1 MAQPAT
7 TATVT
12 RVCSGSS
19 MLRAL
24 ALCCGLFAGVW
35 LAPLAAQEVELEE
48 VVISGQ
54 RQPGAVIGDIPPD
67 VQLSAQEIRALGVSN
82 VSELLQALG
91 PVLGSSQGRG
101 GERPVVLLNGARISG
116 FNEIRDLPSEAIL
129 RTDILPEE
137 VALKYGYRAT
147 QRVVNIVLRPR
158 FRSVTAEAGA
168 QRSSAGGRDGA
179 DLAGGLLRVQR
190 DDRLQLDL
198 KLQQA
203 DDLLESER
211 NVQQVATAPGVAAA
225 GSSRTLLPT
234 VEQWSA
240 NAVWAKPLREG
251 LTVTVNA
258 TLDAAERDSLLGLSP
273 EPVAQV
279 IRRTAETQDL
289 HLGGLVNGA
298 VQGWRWSAIAN
309 ADRRD
314 VTTLTR
320 IEGGST
326 SRQRNDELSGEL
338 LMTGTVFTLP
348 AGEALLNARLGLDTQ
363 SLTARSTR
371 AGVDRVTELTRDR
384 QDLRASLDVPLTRRA
399 DSPRLGNLSFNVNA
413 AREWLSDFAA
423 QDTRGAGLSWAPLDR
438 LRFLASHSIED
449 GAPETRQL
457 AAPVITT
464 PGVRVF
470 DYLRGETVQVAVIDG
485 GNPLLRAD
493 RREVSKFAVTLRP
506 FDERDVT
513 LTSTYLRSNLKDA
526 LSNLPQAT
534 AEVAAAFP
542 ERFVRDATGR
552 LLAVDSRPV
561 NLLGRH
567 REDLR
572 TTVSFSLPWGP
583 QPEAPFGNRGQRP
596 AGTPPS
602 GSGAPT
608 AGSAPAAAGGP
619 AAQTA
624 PVDEAARRARMDA
637 MGARMMGF
645 ARRGNLQLSLAHT
658 LRLSDTATLST
669 GQRPLDLL
677 AGDVLNES
685 SALPR
690 QEWELQFGG
699 ARNGFGGRLIVQ
711 WRDAA
716 RARSARS
723 DLEFAEF
730 TTVNLRLFADLGLQP
745 LAREQAWMRG
755 VRVSLVVNNV
765 FDDKQQVR
773 SADGST
779 PINFQPDLLDPL
791 GRNLRLTVRKF
802 FFPAGRAPERGLR

>member
-1 MAQPAT
+1 MVLAAT
-7 TATVT
+7 IATDT
-12 RVCSGSS
+12 RISSGSS

-24 ALCCGLFAGVW
+24 AFGCCLIAGVG
-35 LAPLAAQEVELEE
+35 LAPLAAQETELEE

-54 RQPGAVIGDIPPD
+54 RQPGAVIGDIAPD
-67 VQLSAQEIRALGVSN
+67 VQFSAQEIRALGVSN

-158 FRSVTAEAGA
+158 FRSITAEAGA

-198 KLQQA
+198 KLQQN
-203 DDLLESER
+203 DELLESER
-211 NVQQVATAPGVAAA
+211 NVQPATTGIVAAGA
-225 GSSRTLLPT
+225 ASARTLLPA
-234 VEQWSA
+234 VDQWSA

-251 LTVTVNA
+251 LTVTLNA
-258 TLDAAERDSLLGLSP
+258 TLDAAERDSLLGLAP
-273 EPVAQV
+273 EPSAQV

-289 HLGGLVNGA
+289 HFGGLLNGA
-298 VQGWRWSAIAN
+298 AQGWRWSAIIN

-320 IEGGST
+320 IESGNI
-326 SRQRNDELSGEL
+326 SRQRSDELAGEL
-338 LMTGTVFTLP
+338 LVTGTAFTLP
-348 AGEALLNARLGLDTQ
+348 AGDALLNARVGLNTQ
-363 SLTARSTR
+363 SLTARSSR
-371 AGVDRVTELTRDR
+371 VGIDRVSELRRDR

-399 DSPRLGNLSFNVNA
+399 DTPRLGNLSLNFNA

-423 QDTRGAGLSWAPLDR
+423 QETLGAGLSWAPLDQ
-438 LRFLASHSIED
+438 LRFLASHTLED
-449 GAPETRQL
+449 GAPETREL

-485 GNPLLRAD
+485 GNPALRAD
-493 RREVSKFAVTLRP
+493 RRAVSKLAVTLRP
-506 FDERDVT
+506 FEERDVT
-513 LTSTYLRSNLKDA
+513 LTSTYLRSTLQDGI
-526 LSNLPQAT
+526 SNLPPAT

-542 ERFVRDATGR
+542 DRFVRDASGR
-552 LLAVDSRPV
+552 LLAIDSRPV
-561 NLLGRH
+561 NLPERH

-572 TTVSFSLPWGP
+572 TTLSFSLPWGP

-596 AGTPPS
+596 TGASPPMQ
-602 GSGAPT
+602 T
-608 AGSAPAAAGGP
+608 GP
-619 AAQTA
+619 I
-624 PVDEAARRARMDA
+624 DEAARRTRMEA

-645 ARRGNLQLSLAHT
+645 ARRGNLQMTVSHT
-658 LRLSDTATLST
+658 LRLSDTASLAP

-685 SALPR
+685 GALPR

-716 RARSARS
+716 RARTAGSE
-723 DLEFAEF
+723 LQFADF

-745 LAREQAWMRG
+745 LAREHAWMRG
-755 VRVSLVVNNV
+755 VRVALVVNNV
-765 FDDKQQVR
+765 FDDKQQVQG
-773 SADGST
+773 ADGST
-779 PINFQPDLLDPL
+779 PVNFQPDLLDPL

-802 FFPAGRAPERGLR
+802 FFPASRTPERGLR

>member
-1 MAQPAT
+1 
-7 TATVT
+7 
-12 RVCSGSS
+12 
-19 MLRAL
+19 MLRSTTLVCCAIAAAL
-24 ALCCGLFAGVW
+24 ATPAR
-35 LAPLAAQEVELEE
+35 AQEAELEE

-82 VSELLQALG
+82 VSELLQALS

-101 GERPVVLLNGARISG
+101 GERPVVLLNGARITG

-158 FRSVTAEAGA
+158 FRSVTAEVGA
-168 QRSSAGGRDGA
+168 QGSSAGGREGA

-198 KLQQA
+198 KMQQS
-203 DDLLESER
+203 DELLESER
-211 NVQQVATAPGVAAA
+211 NVQQVTTGVAPAGAA
-225 GSSRTLLPT
+225 NARTLLPA
-234 VEQWSA
+234 VDQWSA

-251 LTVTVNA
+251 LTVTLNA
-258 TLDAAERDSLLGLSP
+258 TVDAAERESLLGVSP
-273 EPVAQV
+273 DPGAQV

-289 HLGGLVNGA
+289 HFGGLLNGA
-298 VQGWRWSAIAN
+298 TQGWRWSAILN

-320 IEGGST
+320 LEGGNT
-326 SRQRNDELSGEL
+326 SRQRNDEWAGEL
-338 LMTGTVFTLP
+338 LVTGTAFSLP

-363 SLTARSTR
+363 NVTSRSRR
-371 AGVDRVTELTRDR
+371 AGTDRETELTRDR
-384 QDLRASLDVPLTRRA
+384 QDVRASLDVPLASRA
-399 DSPRLGNLSFNVNA
+399 DTPWLGNLSVNLNA
-413 AREWLSDFAA
+413 AREWLSDFES
-423 QDTRGAGLSWAPLDR
+423 QDTRGAGLSWAPVDR
-438 LRFLASHSIED
+438 VRLLASHSIED

-493 RREVSKFAVTLRP
+493 RREVSKFGVTLRP

-513 LTSTYLRSNLKDA
+513 LTSTYLRSTLQDSI
-526 LSNLPQAT
+526 SNLPQAT

-542 ERFVRDATGR
+542 ERFLRDTNGR
-552 LLAVDSRPV
+552 LLVVDSRPV
-561 NLLGRH
+561 NLAERE

-572 TTVSFSLPWGP
+572 TTLSFSVPWGP
-583 QPEAPFGNRGQRP
+583 QPEPPFGNRGQRP
-596 AGTPPS
+596 T
-602 GSGAPT
+602 GAPSA
-608 AGSAPAAAGGP
+608 AGVSPAAGAPSAAGAAPAGGAQPAAGAAPAPAGP
-619 AAQTA
+619 A
-624 PVDEAARRARMDA
+624 DEAARRARMEA
-637 MGARMMGF
+637 MGSRMLGF
-645 ARRGNLQLSLAHT
+645 ARRGNLQLSLSHT
-658 LRLSDTATLST
+658 LRLSDTARLAA
-669 GQRPLDLL
+669 GQRTLDLL
-677 AGDVLNES
+677 DGDVLNDAT
-685 SALPR
+685 ALPR

-716 RARSARS
+716 RARSAGS

-745 LAREQAWMRG
+745 LAREHPWMRG
-755 VRVSLVVNNV
+755 VRVSLVANNL

-779 PINFQPDLLDPL
+779 PVNFQPDLLDPL

-802 FFPAGRAPERGLR
+802 FFPAGRAQERGLR

>member
-1 MAQPAT
+1 
-7 TATVT
+7 
-12 RVCSGSS
+12 
-19 MLRAL
+19 MLRPITLVSCVIA
-24 ALCCGLFAGVW
+24 AAIA
-35 LAPLAAQEVELEE
+35 APGKAQETELEE

-82 VSELLQALG
+82 VSELLQALA
-91 PVLGSSQGRG
+91 PVLGTSQGRG

-158 FRSVTAEAGA
+158 FRSITAEAGA
-168 QRSSAGGRDGA
+168 QSSSAGGREGA
-179 DLAGGLLRVQR
+179 DLSGGLLRVQR

-198 KLQQA
+198 KLQRS
-203 DDLLESER
+203 DELLESER
-211 NVQQVATAPGVAAA
+211 NVQQVSTALDAA
-225 GSSRTLLPT
+225 GTGTDRTLLPS

-251 LTVTVNA
+251 LTVTLNA
-258 TLDAAERDSLLGLSP
+258 TLDAAERDSLLGLAP
-273 EPVAQV
+273 APLAQV
-279 IRRTAETQDL
+279 IRRTTETQDL

-298 VQGWRWSAIAN
+298 TGGWRWSAIVN

-314 VTTLTR
+314 VTTMTR
-320 IEGGST
+320 IEGGNT
-326 SRQRNDELSGEL
+326 SRQRNDEASAEL
-338 LMTGTVFTLP
+338 LVTGTAFTLP

-363 SLTARSTR
+363 DITSNSSR
-371 AGVDRVTELTRDR
+371 AGIDRETALTRDR

-399 DSPRLGNLSFNVNA
+399 DAPRLGNLSLNVNA
-413 AREWLSDFAA
+413 AREWLSDYSA
-423 QDTRGAGLSWAPLDR
+423 QDTRGAGISWAPLDR
-438 LRFLASHSIED
+438 FRLLASHSIED

-457 AAPVITT
+457 AAPVLTT

-470 DYLRGETVQVAVIDG
+470 DYLRGETVQVALIDG

-493 RREVSKFAVTLRP
+493 RREVSKLALTLRP
-506 FDERDVT
+506 FDSRDVT
-513 LTSTYLRSNLKDA
+513 LTSTYLRSTLQDSI
-526 LSNLPQAT
+526 SNLPQAT

-542 ERFVRDATGR
+542 ERFVRDASGR

-561 NLLGRH
+561 NLAKRE

-572 TTVSFSLPWGP
+572 TTLSFSLPWGP
-583 QPEAPFGNRGQRP
+583 QPEPPFGNRGQRP
-596 AGTPPS
+596 AGV
-602 GSGAPT
+602 
-608 AGSAPAAAGGP
+608 APAAGAPP
-619 AAQTA
+619 AQASA
-624 PVDEAARRARMDA
+624 VDEAARRARMEA
-637 MGARMMGF
+637 MGARMLGF

-658 LRLSDTATLST
+658 LRLSDTARLAA
-669 GQRPLDLL
+669 GQRSLDLL
-677 AGDVLNES
+677 NGDVLSES
-685 SALPR
+685 TALPK

-711 WRDAA
+711 WREAA
-716 RARSARS
+716 RARSAGS
-723 DLEFAEF
+723 DLEFADF

-745 LAREQAWMRG
+745 LAREHPWMRG
-755 VRVSLVVNNV
+755 VRVSLVVNNLL
-765 FDDKQQVR
+765 DDKPQVR
-773 SADGST
+773 RADGST
-779 PINFQPDLLDPL
+779 PVNFQPDLLDPL

-802 FFPAGRAPERGLR
+802 FFPTGRAPERGLR

>member
-1 MAQPAT
+1 
-7 TATVT
+7 
-12 RVCSGSS
+12 
-19 MLRAL
+19 
-24 ALCCGLFAGVW
+24 
-35 LAPLAAQEVELEE
+35 
-48 VVISGQ
+48 
-54 RQPGAVIGDIPPD
+54 
-67 VQLSAQEIRALGVSN
+67 
-82 VSELLQALG
+82 
-91 PVLGSSQGRG
+91 
-101 GERPVVLLNGARISG
+101 
-116 FNEIRDLPSEAIL
+116 
-129 RTDILPEE
+129 
-137 VALKYGYRAT
+137 
-147 QRVVNIVLRPR
+147 
-158 FRSVTAEAGA
+158 
-168 QRSSAGGRDGA
+168 GGRDGV

-203 DDLLESER
+203 DDLRESER

-338 LMTGTVFTLP
+338 LMTGTAFTLP

-399 DSPRLGNLSFNVNA
+399 DSPRLGNLSLNVNA

-423 QDTRGAGLSWAPLDR
+423 QDTLGAGLSWAPLDR

-513 LTSTYLRSNLKDA
+513 VTSTYLRSTLKDA

-561 NLLGRH
+561 NLPERH

-596 AGTPPS
+596 AGTPT
-602 GSGAPT
+602 G
-608 AGSAPAAAGGP
+608 
-619 AAQTA
+619 

-658 LRLSDTATLST
+658 LRLSDTARLST

-755 VRVSLVVNNV
+755 VRVSLLVNNV

>member
-1 MAQPAT
+1 MARAVIIA
-7 TATVT
+7 TAT
-12 RVCSGSS
+12 RVSPASS
-19 MLRAL
+19 MLRPITLVSCVIA
-24 ALCCGLFAGVW
+24 AAIA
-35 LAPLAAQEVELEE
+35 APGKAQETELEE

-82 VSELLQALG
+82 VSELLQALA
-91 PVLGSSQGRG
+91 PVLGTSQGRG

-158 FRSVTAEAGA
+158 FRSITAEAGA
-168 QRSSAGGRDGA
+168 QSSSAGGRDGA

-198 KLQQA
+198 KLQRS
-203 DDLLESER
+203 DELLESER
-211 NVQQVATAPGVAAA
+211 NVQQLSTAQGPA
-225 GSSRTLLPT
+225 GTGTDRTLLPA

-251 LTVTVNA
+251 LTVTLNA

-273 EPVAQV
+273 EPLAQV
-279 IRRTAETQDL
+279 IRRTTETQDL

-298 VQGWRWSAIAN
+298 TGGWRWSAIVN

-320 IEGGST
+320 IEGGNT
-326 SRQRNDELSGEL
+326 SRQRNDEASAEL
-338 LMTGTVFTLP
+338 LVTGTAFTLP
-348 AGEALLNARLGLDTQ
+348 AGEALLNVRLGLDTQ
-363 SLTARSTR
+363 DVTSRSRR
-371 AGVDRVTELTRDR
+371 AGIDRETALTRDR

-399 DSPRLGNLSFNVNA
+399 DAPRLGNLSLNVNA
-413 AREWLSDFAA
+413 AREWLSDYSA
-423 QDTRGAGLSWAPLDR
+423 QDTRGAGISWAPLDR
-438 LRFLASHSIED
+438 FRLLASHSIED

-457 AAPVITT
+457 AAPVLTT

-470 DYLRGETVQVAVIDG
+470 DYLRGETVQVALIDG

-493 RREVSKFAVTLRP
+493 RREVSKLALTLRP
-506 FDERDVT
+506 FDNRDVT
-513 LTSTYLRSNLKDA
+513 LTSTYLRSTLQDSI
-526 LSNLPQAT
+526 SNLPQAT

-542 ERFVRDATGR
+542 ERFVRDASGR

-561 NLLGRH
+561 NLAERE

-572 TTVSFSLPWGP
+572 TTLSFSLPWGP
-583 QPEAPFGNRGQRP
+583 QPEPPFGNRGQRP
-596 AGTPPS
+596 AGV
-602 GSGAPT
+602 
-608 AGSAPAAAGGP
+608 APAAGAPP
-619 AAQTA
+619 AQASA
-624 PVDEAARRARMDA
+624 VDEAARRARMEA
-637 MGARMMGF
+637 MGARMLGF

-658 LRLSDTATLST
+658 LRLSDTARLAA
-669 GQRPLDLL
+669 GQRSLDLL
-677 AGDVLNES
+677 NGDVLSES
-685 SALPR
+685 TALPK

-711 WRDAA
+711 WREAA
-716 RARSARS
+716 RARSAGS
-723 DLEFAEF
+723 DLEFADF

-745 LAREQAWMRG
+745 LAREHPWMRG
-755 VRVSLVVNNV
+755 VRVSLVVNNML
-765 FDDKQQVR
+765 DEKQQVR
-773 SADGST
+773 RADGST
-779 PINFQPDLLDPL
+779 PVNFQPDLLDPL

-802 FFPAGRAPERGLR
+802 FFPTGRAPERGLR